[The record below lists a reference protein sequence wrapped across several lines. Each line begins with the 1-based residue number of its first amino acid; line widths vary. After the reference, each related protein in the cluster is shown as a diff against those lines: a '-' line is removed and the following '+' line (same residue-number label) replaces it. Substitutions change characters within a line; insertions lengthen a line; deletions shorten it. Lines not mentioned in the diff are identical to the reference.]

1 MWLKLL
7 SERGSRRLI
16 ADTWCFR
23 NLAGGIRMPQNKI
36 YVGNIAYAAELEEIQ
51 SLFAPYG
58 EIEDIAMAMDKETET
73 FRGFAIVMMP
83 NVEEAARAIAGVDGH
98 QLRGRRLVVNQA
110 VKKSALVKENA
121 TPVTIANRDG
131 AAGLPRRIRKNVD
144 ARPRR
149 SGRNPRRG

>member
-1 MWLKLL
+1 MLI
-7 SERGSRRLI
+7 RSRSNRLI
-16 ADTWCFR
+16 AVIE
-23 NLAGGIRMPQNKI
+23 GGSNYGGTHVPQNKI
-36 YVGNIAYAAELEEIQ
+36 YVGNIEYSVELEEIE

-58 EIEDIAMAMDKETET
+58 TIEDIAMAKDKETEE

-83 NVEEAARAIAGVDGH
+83 NVEEAVRAIAGIDGH

-144 ARPRR
+144 AHPRR

>member
-16 ADTWCFR
+16 ADTRCFR